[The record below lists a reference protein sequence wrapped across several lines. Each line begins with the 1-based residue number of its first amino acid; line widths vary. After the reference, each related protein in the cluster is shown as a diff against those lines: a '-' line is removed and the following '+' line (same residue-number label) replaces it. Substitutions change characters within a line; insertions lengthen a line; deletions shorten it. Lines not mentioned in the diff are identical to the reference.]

1 MTAAFG
7 QGLSWPWPSAYFI
20 GFLAAWLLLL
30 VSARYFARKRGGSLT
45 TPARAVYWL
54 GVCLPWLFMPAANFP
69 FVRIIGAGFYA
80 NAEGLDYSGYIIST
94 LLVLVSGMVLVLWST
109 TPAGTVG
116 SSENDGDV
124 KTSFYWLAGV
134 VLAFAL
140 LMPLFVYGGWDWV
153 GAVYYPAVGAAA
165 TAALIGLVIALGS
178 AALLAWRGTS
188 PQAARIYWLGCGLV
202 AMLAMACWFGA
213 KELNW
218 FGFNAADPAW
228 AGCWN
233 GLVVALMLLLGAYA
247 LKLVFG
253 GRRVASS

>member
-1 MTAAFG
+1 MLELAFYWFAIMAPLALAVSLLVTAAFG

-30 VSARYFARKRGGSLT
+30 GSARYFARKRGGSLT

-116 SSENDGDV
+116 SSKNDGDV
-124 KTSFYWLAGV
+124 KTSF
-134 VLAFAL
+134 
-140 LMPLFVYGGWDWV
+140 
-153 GAVYYPAVGAAA
+153 
-165 TAALIGLVIALGS
+165 IGS
-178 AALLAWRGTS
+178 
-188 PQAARIYWLGCGLV
+188 
-202 AMLAMACWFGA
+202 
-213 KELNW
+213 
-218 FGFNAADPAW
+218 PAW
-228 AGCWN
+228 CSPS
-233 GLVVALMLLLGAYA
+233 LC
-247 LKLVFG
+247 
-253 GRRVASS
+253 